1 MSSTYIYVLRPVRVG
16 MVTEEPTPDETATIQ
31 DHFNHLQDLGRQGR
45 VLLFGRT
52 ADDEPGVFGIV
63 VFNADSPAAAEALKD
78 SDPAIRRGIM
88 TAELKPFRVAYIQGD
103 TP

>member
-1 MSSTYIYVLRPVRVG
+1 MSSTYIYILRPVRVG
-16 MVTEEPTPDETATIQ
+16 MVTEKPTPDEALTIQ
-31 DHFNHLQDLGRQGR
+31 EHFNHLQDLGRQGR

-63 VFNADSPAAAEALKD
+63 VFNADTRADAETVMG
-78 SDPAIRRGIM
+78 SDPAVRRGVM
-88 TAELKPFRVAYIQGD
+88 TAELKPFRIAYIQGD